1 MAVLL
6 GFGCGKGWLCMGT
19 GHVGKGLVGEG
30 ERHVG
35 GSCKW
40 FMHGMATKSAQSWLG
55 REQANGFV
63 ILVLGLWFS
72 FNGLWGLFG
81 FLGLN

>member
-19 GHVGKGLVGEG
+19 GHVGKGLMGEG

-40 FMHGMATKSAQSWLG
+40 FMHGMATKPAQSWLG
-55 REQANGFV
+55 RE
-63 ILVLGLWFS
+63 
-72 FNGLWGLFG
+72 
-81 FLGLN
+81 